1 MSPITPQI
9 IGLRIAGAFF
19 WLFAL
24 LHLLRIVFEVELSIG
39 AWTVSPTISGI
50 AALSF
55 GALGGWFIRLAQP
68 SRKQGCC

>member
-9 IGLRIAGAFF
+9 IGLRIAGALF

-50 AALSF
+50 VTLWF
-55 GALGGWFIRLAQP
+55 GTLGGWLIRLAQP
-68 SRKQGCC
+68 RRKPGCC